1 MLNNNIFFERILSK
15 FKGIFNKSNENDY
28 SKVIVIERE
37 DKKILDGSVN
47 KIENIKDEIKNDI
60 ADHNKINK
68 KYSTVDDYVKFI
80 KEECEK
86 KISLSNI
93 DVEVWYKFNK
103 YDLSKF
109 TKERIEEY
117 EVILYEAIQYM
128 QNYFNEKNISWFKEE
143 KNYKDKISS
152 DISFVIRYSENLIR
166 RKYENKRMLS
176 YEKFK
181 DINKL
186 EKYLDSKFKNI
197 INARANEISSN
208 IPDALFDLDIDDVI
222 LNEDTF
228 NIESMNKYSIA
239 SEIDKLSINKEKDI
253 KVEEILVD
261 SKELESILSDI
272 DDFEI

>member
-143 KNYKDKISS
+143 KNYRDKISS

-186 EKYLDSKFKNI
+186 EKYLDSKF
-197 INARANEISSN
+197 
-208 IPDALFDLDIDDVI
+208 
-222 LNEDTF
+222 T
-228 NIESMNKYSIA
+228 
-239 SEIDKLSINKEKDI
+239 
-253 KVEEILVD
+253 
-261 SKELESILSDI
+261 
-272 DDFEI
+272 

>member
-1 MLNNNIFFERILSK
+1 M
-15 FKGIFNKSNENDY
+15 
-28 SKVIVIERE
+28 
-37 DKKILDGSVN
+37 
-47 KIENIKDEIKNDI
+47 
-60 ADHNKINK
+60 
-68 KYSTVDDYVKFI
+68 
-80 KEECEK
+80 
-86 KISLSNI
+86 SNI